1 MTQLRSARRR
11 TWHQGFRSI
20 GSRACT
26 LAILTLAL
34 LSGCGD
40 ANQRNEAPETSARS
54 VADVSDIDHP
64 ASRLYQTQCAA
75 CHATDAGGNA
85 QLKAPALTALAPWY
99 IERHLVYFR
108 DGIRGTNDGAENS
121 AAMAAASQALSDTDI
136 AGLADYIQQLPYTA
150 PVATVV
156 GDVKRGED
164 YQRNLCSACHG
175 ADGLGNEALGAP
187 ALVGLNDWYLV
198 AQYEQ
203 FRAGKRGAHPDDRWG
218 AQMVRLAPA
227 VPEAEI
233 VVDIAH
239 YLNSL
244 AHAQ

>member
-26 LAILTLAL
+26 LAILGLAL
-34 LSGCGD
+34 LSGCGESGTT
-40 ANQRNEAPETSARS
+40 NSATESGERS

-64 ASRLYQTQCAA
+64 ASGLYQSQCAA
-75 CHATDAGGNA
+75 CHAADAGGNA
-85 QLKAPALTALAPWY
+85 ELKAPALTALAPWY

-108 DGIRGTNDGAENS
+108 DGLRGSNGANGNS
-121 AAMAAASQALSDTDI
+121 TAMAAASKALSDTDI
-136 AGLADYIQQLPYTA
+136 AGLADYIQQLPHTA

-156 GDVKRGED
+156 GDAKRGED

-175 ADGLGNEALGAP
+175 ADGLGNEVLGAP

-203 FRAGKRGAHPDDRWG
+203 FRAGNRGAHPDDRWG

-227 VPEAEI
+227 VPEAAI